1 MALNREAKAVVIDDV
16 SAQLAQAQSVIL
28 AEYRGLDVA
37 NITEL
42 RKKARDAGVYLR
54 VLKNTLVRRSVAGT
68 PFEMLADKMVG
79 PLIYG
84 ISTDPVAAAKVM
96 NDFAKANEVFVI
108 KAGALPNY
116 LMDAAGVK
124 ALASMPSRDEL
135 LSQLLGTMQAPVAQF
150 VRTLNE
156 VPSKFV
162 QSHGREVWRFS
173 RCRNRRRCCRPCSG
187 CRCSASRREDG
198 VLRYLGRRW

>member
-1 MALNREAKAVVIDDV
+1 MALNREAKAVVIDEV
-16 SAQLAQAQSVIL
+16 SAQVATAQSIIL

-42 RKKARDAGVYLR
+42 RKRARGAGVYLR
-54 VLKNTLVRRSVAGT
+54 VLKNTLVRRAVAGT
-68 PFEMLADKMVG
+68 PFEMLADNMVG

-84 ISTDPVAAAKVM
+84 ISKDPVAAAKVM
-96 NDFAKANEVFVI
+96 NDFAKTNDVFVI
-108 KAGALPNY
+108 KAGAMPNY

-135 LSQLLGTMQAPVAQF
+135 LSTLLGTMQAPVAKF

-162 QSHGREVWRFS
+162 RTVAALKTQRESQS
-173 RCRNRRRCCRPCSG
+173 
-187 CRCSASRREDG
+187 A
-198 VLRYLGRRW
+198 